1 MAEQDLEIEQ
11 IVKRLDML
19 NHRLD
24 SMDSV
29 ITSLVERVMGRLLT
43 MEVTCPKCAE
53 LVRDGRL
60 AQWLERCVDI
70 AEVTGS
76 SPVSPIV
83 VDRQG
88 RFT

>member
-43 MEVTCPKCAE
+43 MEVTCPKCGE
-53 LVRDGRL
+53 IIQVNITSSVRLRGK
-60 AQWLERCVDI
+60 
-70 AEVTGS
+70 G
-76 SPVSPIV
+76 
-83 VDRQG
+83 
-88 RFT
+88 

>member
-1 MAEQDLEIEQ
+1 LAGQDLEIEQ

-43 MEVTCPKCAE
+43 MEVTCPKCGE
-53 LVRDGRL
+53 IIQVNITSSVRLRGK
-60 AQWLERCVDI
+60 
-70 AEVTGS
+70 G
-76 SPVSPIV
+76 
-83 VDRQG
+83 
-88 RFT
+88 

>member
-1 MAEQDLEIEQ
+1 LAEQDLEIEQ

-43 MEVTCPKCAE
+43 MEVTCPKCGE
-53 LVRDGRL
+53 IIQVNITSSVRLRGK
-60 AQWLERCVDI
+60 E
-70 AEVTGS
+70 
-76 SPVSPIV
+76 
-83 VDRQG
+83 
-88 RFT
+88 

>member
-1 MAEQDLEIEQ
+1 MAGQDLEIEQ

-43 MEVTCPKCAE
+43 MEVTCPKCGE
-53 LVRDGRL
+53 IIQVNITSSVRLRGK
-60 AQWLERCVDI
+60 
-70 AEVTGS
+70 G
-76 SPVSPIV
+76 
-83 VDRQG
+83 
-88 RFT
+88 